1 MEHFDKLGNKLEEGR
16 MVLVLVPHTDTTFRK
31 AIVRSFKDEYGD
43 GKYCMVQVEYINDRL
58 YANMPHFYMT
68 NKNGEVPG
76 IKFSSKTTKAW
87 RSNAEI
93 VIFDEKYF
101 D

>member
-1 MEHFDKLGNKLEEGR
+1 MEHFDKLGNPLKEGQI
-16 MVLVLVPHTDTTFRK
+16 VLVLVPHTDATFRK
-31 AIVRSFKDEYGD
+31 AIVRGFKDERQR
-43 GKYCMVQVEYINDRL
+43 YCNVQVEYINDRL

-87 RSNAEI
+87 RSNTEI
-93 VIFDEKYF
+93 VIYDAKYF

>member
-1 MEHFDKLGNKLEEGR
+1 MEHFDKLGNPLKEGQ
-16 MVLVLVPHTDTTFRK
+16 MVLALVPHTDSTFRK
-31 AIVRSFKDEYGD
+31 AIVRGFKDEHSN

-68 NKNGEVPG
+68 DKDGEVPG
-76 IKFSSKTTKAW
+76 IKFSSKVTKAW
-87 RSNAEI
+87 RGNNEI
-93 VIFDEKYF
+93 VVFNEKYF